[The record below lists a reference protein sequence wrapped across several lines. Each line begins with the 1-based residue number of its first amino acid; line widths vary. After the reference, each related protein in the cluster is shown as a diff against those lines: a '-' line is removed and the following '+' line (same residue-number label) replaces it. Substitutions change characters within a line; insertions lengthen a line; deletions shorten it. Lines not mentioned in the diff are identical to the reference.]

1 MTQKLELLDKKFKIT
16 MTIML
21 KVLMEKY
28 NMQEQMGI
36 FRNEM
41 KL

>member
-28 NMQEQMGI
+28 NMQEQMGN